1 MLFWC
6 GCSLALGC
14 FWGRG
19 SCHSQLIFPL
29 PGSQSLALIPPFS
42 KFCYQ
47 VPRVHPGL
55 LSLGEAGGSSRQ
67 LGDRPCF
74 LGKTRRRQRI
84 CWVFFP
90 SLPHVCV
97 VCALPF
103 GGCWDSWVSCG
114 GAVLGT
120 SAGPH
125 MSQHSTCLVRCSRY
139 SWNYRVMEEFGLE
152 GALKLVSSHPVPWAG
167 TVSTRAG

>member
-14 FWGRG
+14 IWGRG

-90 SLPHVCV
+90 QFATRMCCLCFAFWGMLRLLGELWWGCAGDISRATHVPAQRV
-97 VCALPF
+97 SGQVLQVFLELQSHGGVWFGMDFKARLVPPCAM
-103 GGCWDSWVSCG
+103 GMDSF
-114 GAVLGT
+114 
-120 SAGPH
+120 H
-125 MSQHSTCLVRCSRY
+125 
-139 SWNYRVMEEFGLE
+139 
-152 GALKLVSSHPVPWAG
+152 
-167 TVSTRAG
+167 